1 MQLSG
6 SPLSFCD
13 ILSGGQG
20 HGINLR
26 VSKNRVLA
34 KVDVSPGL
42 HHCQKKENIKLK
54 CYFGKVY
61 FWI

>member
-1 MQLSG
+1 MD
-6 SPLSFCD
+6 F
-13 ILSGGQG
+13 
-20 HGINLR
+20 NLG

-42 HHCQKKENIKLK
+42 HHCQKKDNIKSK